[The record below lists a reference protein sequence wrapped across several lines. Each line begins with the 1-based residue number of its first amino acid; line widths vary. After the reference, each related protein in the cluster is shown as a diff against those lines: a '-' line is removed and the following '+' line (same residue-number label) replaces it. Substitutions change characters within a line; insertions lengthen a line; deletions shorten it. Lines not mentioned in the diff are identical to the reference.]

1 MKATITEPPITLH
14 LHIAEVQLKDLD
26 IIGELRFK
34 SHTDILYS
42 SCIMTEATDEF
53 NFYFHS
59 WQRSPLL
66 WKTKSYI
73 RGT

>member
-26 IIGELRFK
+26 IIGGLR
-34 SHTDILYS
+34 LY

>member
-14 LHIAEVQLKDLD
+14 LHLAEVQLKDLD

-34 SHTDILYS
+34 SHIDILHS
-42 SCIMTEATDEF
+42 SCIVIEATYEF

-59 WQRSPLL
+59 WQRSPL
-66 WKTKSYI
+66 
-73 RGT
+73 